1 VVFRAA
7 SGRRR
12 EKPLMNKIAP
22 LISWL
27 RMIAV
32 RAHNNAHNM
41 RSLVDRYFKH
51 NVKLALGFPYTVLSG
66 YVNALNIANRATVP
80 FAYSPSQDSS
90 DLMCFFVRLAEQI
103 ASPLPAKAAIDI
115 VLNASPGCRVADYGA
130 VARLFHDRVNLHIA
144 WSFEDA
150 ERLCQTVASS
160 SDMERLGS
168 NLSANGQQRVR
179 VTPDMIGRAHARLSY
194 ANDAREFLKS
204 RGWST
209 RYCAL
214 SLPAD
219 WPNETILAVLGRVG
233 DSYPDWRFVVLGDYN
248 IVRIPPSNCSQA
260 LIIPCYSGAE
270 LSAQIA
276 LAMEAD
282 RYFGVANI
290 YGMAAMIAGRPAT
303 IVTDAAGK
311 HEMLAA
317 ASAGVSV
324 VLNDDVS
331 AFEVELG
338 RSINAQAD
346 YRIRD

>member
-1 VVFRAA
+1 MVFRAA

-130 VARLFHDRVNLHIA
+130 VARLFHDRVNLT
-144 WSFEDA
+144 SPG
-150 ERLCQTVASS
+150 ASKMRNVCARPSPAPRTWNGWVPTFLRTGS
-160 SDMERLGS
+160 S
-168 NLSANGQQRVR
+168 
-179 VTPDMIGRAHARLSY
+179 
-194 ANDAREFLKS
+194 EFV
-204 RGWST
+204 
-209 RYCAL
+209 
-214 SLPAD
+214 SL
-219 WPNETILAVLGRVG
+219 
-233 DSYPDWRFVVLGDYN
+233 
-248 IVRIPPSNCSQA
+248 
-260 LIIPCYSGAE
+260 LI
-270 LSAQIA
+270 
-276 LAMEAD
+276 
-282 RYFGVANI
+282 
-290 YGMAAMIAGRPAT
+290 
-303 IVTDAAGK
+303 
-311 HEMLAA
+311 
-317 ASAGVSV
+317 
-324 VLNDDVS
+324 
-331 AFEVELG
+331 
-338 RSINAQAD
+338 
-346 YRIRD
+346 